1 MTAWD
6 EYVAAAQR
14 LDVVRR
20 EAAAMVDRRTS
31 AAGAARADL
40 SLVRQRIALQRAR
53 LLQAA
58 ADAGMPA
65 PQTDPAESDVP
76 SVRYRRAGHPEAVH
90 AAVRQSAVTL
100 AEADAVLSTV
110 DGRSIGWLRR
120 IGRRLL
126 PRPSSRPT
134 M

>member
-6 EYVAAAQR
+6 EYLTAAQH
-14 LDVVRR
+14 LDLVRH
-20 EAAAMVDRRTS
+20 EAASMVDRRTS

-58 ADAGMPA
+58 ADAEAPV
-65 PQTDPAESDVP
+65 PQTDPAEGDVP
-76 SVRYRRAGHPEAVH
+76 SVRYRRAARPEAVQ
-90 AAVRQSAVTL
+90 AAVRRSAAIL
-100 AEADAVLSTV
+100 AAAEAALSTV
-110 DGRSIGWLRR
+110 DGRSTRWLRR
-120 IGRRLL
+120 IGRRLTA
-126 PRPSSRPT
+126 RGSRPT

>member
-1 MTAWD
+1 VTAWGD
-6 EYVAAAQR
+6 YLAAAQR

-20 EAAAMVDRRTS
+20 EVASMVDKRAS

-58 ADAGMPA
+58 ADAGAPP
-65 PQTDPAESDVP
+65 PQTDPAENDVP
-76 SVRYRRAGHPEAVH
+76 SVRYRRAARSEAVQ
-90 AAVRQSAVTL
+90 AAVRRSAAIL
-100 AEADAVLSTV
+100 AEAEAVLSTV
-110 DGRSIGWLRR
+110 DEKGTGWLRR
-120 IGRRLL
+120 IGRTLTLRA
-126 PRPSSRPT
+126 SRPK